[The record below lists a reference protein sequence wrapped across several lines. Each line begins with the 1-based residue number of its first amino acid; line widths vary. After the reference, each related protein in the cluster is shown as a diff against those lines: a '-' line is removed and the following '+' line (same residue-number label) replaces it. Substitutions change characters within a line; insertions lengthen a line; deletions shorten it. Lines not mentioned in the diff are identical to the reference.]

1 MPDRI
6 RFHLDENVDP
16 RIATALARENIDV
29 TTTVQADLRTRSDQE
44 QLAYAVNGGRVLV
57 THDEDL
63 LSLAS
68 ASPHAGIVYCAS
80 NTRSIEQII
89 ETLILIHGVL
99 TPEEMRDH

>member
-16 RIATALARENIDV
+16 RIATALRRENADV
-29 TTTVQADLRTRSDQE
+29 TTTVEAGLRTRPDEE
-44 QLAYAVNGGRVLV
+44 QLDFATRTGRVLV

-68 ASPHAGIVYCAS
+68 SSPHRGIAYLCQECPQHWAD
-80 NTRSIEQII
+80 
-89 ETLILIHGVL
+89 H
-99 TPEEMRDH
+99 RDPDSHPRRPDT